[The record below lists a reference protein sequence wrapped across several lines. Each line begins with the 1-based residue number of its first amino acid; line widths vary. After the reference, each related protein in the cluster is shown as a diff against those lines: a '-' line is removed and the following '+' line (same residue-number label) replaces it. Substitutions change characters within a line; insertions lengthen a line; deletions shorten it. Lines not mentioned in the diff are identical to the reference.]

1 MSDSATPWTAACQA
15 HTVKDFSVVNK
26 AEVDV
31 FLKFPCFHY
40 DLANVGTLMSGS
52 STFSKSRL
60 NIWELSVHVLL
71 KPHLND
77 FEHYLARM

>member
-31 FLKFPCFHY
+31 FLELLCFPH
-40 DLANVGTLMSGS
+40 DPMSVGNLISGS
-52 STFSKSRL
+52 FASSKPRL
-60 NIWELSVHVLL
+60 YIWKVLVHVLL
-71 KPHLND
+71 NP
-77 FEHYLARM
+77 YLTGF